1 MGTTGSMYNP
11 LNTFTMS
18 TFRKNDATTKVRI
31 LKPILDDWN
40 AVQGDTWVVEKS
52 DYDSKRSVV
61 IRRAD
66 RSVKLH
72 ENIHGSLAHDIT
84 CVCNAYSWCWA
95 IYFSATD
102 GLYMSI

>member
-1 MGTTGSMYNP
+1 MNNYK
-11 LNTFTMS
+11 
-18 TFRKNDATTKVRI
+18 RNDATTKVRI

-40 AVQGDTWVVEKS
+40 AVQDDTWVVEKS
-52 DYDSKRSVV
+52 EYDPKRRVI

-66 RSVKLH
+66 RGAVIH

-84 CVCNAYSWCWA
+84 CICEAYSWCWA